1 MKCLIPLTF
10 LMLGAACADSLY
22 TPTSGFRSLF
32 ADRKATA
39 VGDVLHVLVTETA
52 QAHQT
57 VKNSTSSSTDAQL
70 GPGLGKLA
78 FLPLLKYQGGISAQ
92 SQGSA
97 SRSETLSA
105 RVAVTVVGITPAGN
119 LQVEGCRQVVLNND
133 QQTIKLC
140 GEVRPED
147 VTADNTVPS
156 YKVANASISYTGT
169 DPLKPG
175 KKVGIITRLLHW
187 VF

>member
-1 MKCLIPLTF
+1 MRHL
-10 LMLGAACADSLY
+10 AAIALLALSAAHADSLY

-32 ADRKATA
+32 ADRRAVA
-39 VGDVLHVLVTETA
+39 VGDVLHILVTETA
-52 QAHQT
+52 QANQT
-57 VKNSTSSSTDAQL
+57 VNNSTQSTTAANL
-70 GPGLGKLA
+70 GPGLGKLS
-78 FLPLLKYQGGISAQ
+78 FLPLLKYQGDIAAQ
-92 SQGSA
+92 SKGSA
-97 SRSETLSA
+97 SRSETLTA
-105 RVAVTVVGITPAGN
+105 RVAVTVVEVTPAGN
-119 LQVEGCRQVVLNND
+119 LKVEGSRQVAVNND
-133 QQTIKLC
+133 RQLIKLC

-156 YKVANASISYTGT
+156 YKVADATISYTGS